1 MTLSLQ
7 DNMKKQRIIR
17 CLSQYGV
24 HGVIRTRDHSLRR
37 RVLYPAELRGRI
49 PNDSFII
56 IQKHLKYK
64 YYLKRNAKNELN
76 NSNDLCDV

>member
-1 MTLSLQ
+1 
-7 DNMKKQRIIR
+7 MKKTTISR
-17 CLSQYGV
+17 CLSQNGV

-56 IQKHLKYK
+56 IQKYSNYK
-64 YYLKRNAKNELN
+64 YYLKRKAKNELN
-76 NSNDLCDV
+76 NSNDLCEV